1 MIAAHHGAF
10 GGRIEQGAG
19 TGHNFQRSVAAAAR
33 LDVGSEQG
41 LDHIEDGR
49 RGDEGRGVHWP
60 SRRVVGLGEIEARP
74 IAFDRHQNANGN
86 RPAAAG
92 IVVEPVLAPIGA
104 VGNRRER
111 RAHLRLGPVVDRGDG
126 VQHRLPA
133 VLGHDVVHALL
144 RGPARCE
151 LRQDVALTLVC
162 PPHVGADHVELFAV
176 GARCGEEP
184 EGRNAEPL
192 LPGVGGAGDIAA
204 GHGTA
209 DIRPVGEAC
218 REGDDLTLRVN
229 RPDRLHVGQM
239 VAADLRQIEEP
250 HVAGLQPLLGYP
262 LQELADGEAHDPHVH
277 RDVAALGDEV
287 AVCIGERGREIARL
301 AQQRRARRAHDH
313 ERHFLRRR
321 RQRVADDLQSH
332 RVDGAIHDSTPVAM
346 WR

>member
-1 MIAAHHGAF
+1 MKGVVF
-10 GGRIEQGAG
+10 
-19 TGHNFQRSVAAAAR
+19 TG
-33 LDVGSEQG
+33 
-41 LDHIEDGR
+41 
-49 RGDEGRGVHWP
+49 P

-74 IAFDRHQNANGN
+74 VAFDRHQNANGN

-126 VQHRLPA
+126 VRHGIPA

-218 REGDDLTLRVN
+218 GEGDDLTLRVD

-250 HVAGLQPLLGYP
+250 HVAGLQPRRRDP

-332 RVDGAIHDSTPVAM
+332 RIDSAIHDSTPVAM